1 VQVQQIAMV
10 SPCLARVTLGG
21 AELEGFTIAEPA
33 ASVRLLLS
41 SSPSRELVM
50 PTWNGNEFLMPDG
63 RRPVIRTFTPRA
75 SRPRELELDIVIH
88 DGGVAS
94 EWVTLAAPGAA
105 VAVSGPGRGYTINR
119 EVDGYVLAGDE
130 SAIPAMSQ
138 LLEALPPEIAVRVI
152 VEARPDARLALPEH
166 PRSTVEWCAS
176 LFECISA
183 IDVGE
188 GERVWAAGEAAAMQ
202 RIRRYLFEERSIPRA
217 HTTIRGYWKHGRA
230 GDADGD

>member
-1 VQVQQIAMV
+1 MV

-33 ASVRLLLS
+33 ASVRLLLP

-94 EWVTLAAPGAA
+94 EWATRAEPQAA
-105 VAVSGPGRGYTINR
+105 VAVSGPGRGHTIDR
-119 EVDGYVLAGDE
+119 EAKGYLLAGDE

-138 LLEALPPEIAVRVI
+138 LLEAIPPEIAVRVI
-152 VEARPDARLALPEH
+152 VEARLEARHAVPEH
-166 PRSTVEWCAS
+166 PRRTVEWCES
-176 LFECISA
+176 LFERILA
-183 IDVGE
+183 IDIGE

-202 RIRRYLFEERSIPRA
+202 RLRRHLFDDRAIPRS
-217 HTTIRGYWKHGRA
+217 HTTIRGYWKQGRA
-230 GDADGD
+230 GDGEAD